1 MNPKFATPDE
11 NLHCKGQTRRE
22 FVRTSAGLVAVTQSL
37 RLSRASQNIRK
48 VKVLEARVDFMDRSL
63 VKPLQLSS
71 GLISE
76 VTEARVRVRV
86 SVAGRE
92 AVGRGAIYLSDLWAW
107 PDPTRSHKEKD
118 AVLKGLCQDFAQRLP
133 ALCGGEPEH
142 PLELGLRLHEA
153 VRLVD
158 APPVLARILC
168 ASPFDAA
175 IHDAAGL
182 ALNQSAFEFYSKPDP
197 VPAADGW
204 FPQEGACRAIQ
215 SVLRSPVRKLD
226 AWWVVGARDSLVD
239 DVAPQVRRGYR
250 SFKLKLLGKDN
261 AADVSRT
268 VEVYRALRRMGLKG
282 PRLSLDSNEAN
293 PSADSVLDFLN
304 RLRSGDSEAFD
315 AVQYLEQPTSR
326 DIGRQA
332 FDWRGVNRLKP
343 VLLDEGLTSAE
354 SFEIAVQQ
362 GWSGFAVKTC
372 KGHSFSLVAAAWALK
387 RRLLLAL
394 QDLTNPGLAAIH
406 AALFAAHIPT
416 INGVELNSPQ
426 YTPEA
431 NREWLPRL
439 SPLLEPRRGV
449 HRLNFDIPAG
459 LGSSL

>member
-1 MNPKFATPDE
+1 MSQTRRHARG
-11 NLHCKGQTRRE
+11 LTRRE
-22 FVRTSAGLVAVTQSL
+22 FVTASAGLGAATKSL
-37 RLSRASQNIRK
+37 RLSRTPQNIRN

-63 VKPLQLSS
+63 IKPLQLSS
-71 GLISE
+71 GRISNL
-76 VTEARVRVRV
+76 TEALVRVRV
-86 SVAGRE
+86 SVGGRE

-107 PDPTRSHKEKD
+107 PDPTLSHKEKD

-133 ALCGGEPEH
+133 ALCGGEPQH

-153 VRLVD
+153 VRRGD
-158 APPVLARILC
+158 AQPVLARMMC

-182 ALNQSAFEFYSKPDP
+182 AVNQSAFEFYSEADP
-197 VPAADGW
+197 IPAADGW
-204 FPQEGACRAIQ
+204 FPQGGACRAIQ
-215 SVLRSPVRKLD
+215 GVLRSPVRKLD
-226 AWWVVGARDSLVD
+226 AWWIVGARDSLVD
-239 DVAPQVRRGYR
+239 DVAPQVRQGYR

-268 VEVYRALRRMGLKG
+268 VEVYRALRGMGLKS

-293 PSADSVLDFLN
+293 PSAESVLDFLN
-304 RLRSGDSEAFD
+304 RLRSEDSEAFD
-315 AVQYLEQPTSR
+315 AVQYLEQPTPR
-326 DIGRQA
+326 DIVRHA
-332 FDWRGVNRLKP
+332 FDWRGVSRLKP
-343 VLLDEGLTSAE
+343 VLLDEGLSGAE
-354 SFEIAVQQ
+354 SFEMALQQ

-372 KGHSFSLVAAAWALK
+372 KGHSFSLIAAAWILK
-387 RRLLLAL
+387 RRLPLAL

-439 SPLLEPRRGV
+439 SPLLEPRGGV